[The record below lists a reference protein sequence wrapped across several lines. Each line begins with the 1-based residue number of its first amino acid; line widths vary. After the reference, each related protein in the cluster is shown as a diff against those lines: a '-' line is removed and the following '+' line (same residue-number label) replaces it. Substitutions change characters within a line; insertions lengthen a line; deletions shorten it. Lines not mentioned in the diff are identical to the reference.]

1 MTLFDLTVFSAF
13 AYMGYT
19 NAGET
24 LGNIMALLTL
34 LWGWQIVILEL
45 RERNNKTIDSSEEED

>member
-1 MTLFDLTVFSAF
+1 
-13 AYMGYT
+13 MGYT